1 MSASRCS
8 SHLCT
13 SPTIVKSYV
22 SLLVPRAMPSIRD
35 TYSSGR
41 RAWELRHSFSSRTSK
56 LSNPTATDPS
66 WVPLSAGHSV
76 LVHVFMAGSREA
88 HFQGSDPWGR
98 HSRSRA
104 AALFSE
110 RAKRMCLPCSA
121 ALRLARDGRAPRTSP
136 GLSKG
141 TSADLSSPRSWHAA
155 ARHKSRLRLAEANAL
170 RDTTTAPSMTRDHH
184 TPPSRRSTPHG

>member
-8 SHLCT
+8 SRLRT

-56 LSNPTATDPS
+56 LSNPTAVAPS

-76 LVHVFMAGSREA
+76 LVHVFMAGGRLIFEA
-88 HFQGSDPWGR
+88 RIRGAGTRAVGLR
-98 HSRSRA
+98 HCSRSERNGCVYRVRPHSASHEMGEHPGRCLACRRA
-104 AALFSE
+104 RVSTY
-110 RAKRMCLPCSA
+110 RP
-121 ALRLARDGRAPRTSP
+121 LAR
-136 GLSKG
+136 G
-141 TSADLSSPRSWHAA
+141 TQLRGINRDSA
-155 ARHKSRLRLAEANAL
+155 
-170 RDTTTAPSMTRDHH
+170 
-184 TPPSRRSTPHG
+184 